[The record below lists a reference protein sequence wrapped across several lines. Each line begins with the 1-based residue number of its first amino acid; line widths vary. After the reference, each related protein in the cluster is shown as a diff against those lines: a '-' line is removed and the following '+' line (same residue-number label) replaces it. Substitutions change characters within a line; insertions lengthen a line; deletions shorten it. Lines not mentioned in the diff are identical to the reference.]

1 MGQDKDLG
9 IQHGG
14 ALSQGERLGLAADDI
29 KAAKGLLEQGDEG
42 GGLPGFGGLLEL
54 PSSLMHFGE
63 YGAAS
68 AFNDFSDAWIA
79 ECKTLEGAVREL
91 QKKIGVSSRAY
102 HGTDLAR
109 KSEFSAIDRFSQN
122 P

>member
-29 KAAKGLLEQGDEG
+29 QSAKGLLGQGDEG
-42 GGLPGFGGLLEL
+42 GFLGGFGGLFEL
-54 PSSLMHFGE
+54 PSALMHFGE
-63 YGAAS
+63 YGAAP
-68 AFNDFSDAWIA
+68 ALNDFSDAWIA

-91 QKKIGVSSRAY
+91 QKKIGVSSKAY
-102 HGTDLAR
+102 RGTDLAR
-109 KSEFSAIDRFSQN
+109 KSDFSAIDRYSQN
-122 P
+122 S

>member
-14 ALSQGERLGLAADDI
+14 ALSQAERLGLAADDI
-29 KAAKGLLEQGDEG
+29 EAAKGLLEKGDEG
-42 GGLPGFGGLLEL
+42 GFPGFGGFLEL

-63 YGAAS
+63 YGAAP

-91 QKKIGVSSRAY
+91 QKKIGVSSKAY
-102 HGTDLAR
+102 RGTDQAR
-109 KSEFSAIDRFSQN
+109 ESDFSAIDRYSQN
-122 P
+122 S